1 MREIAQNQSLP
12 AVFDSD
18 PSLQLD
24 YNAAPLDAPRTADFP
39 TAHRQL
45 RAISAVD
52 LYMDS
57 LDDGAWSL
65 FDHSFRVGQLEL
77 NVAGMIAAVFTL
89 LAVWVLSR
97 LMQKGFTRYAMSHQ
111 AAVRPAIY
119 TVSRLA
125 KYVLIVIGV
134 LVAAGLMG
142 VPLTQFAVL
151 AGAVGVGLGFGLQA
165 IFSNF
170 VSGLI
175 LLFDRSLKVGDFVE
189 LESGVRGEVGDI
201 GIRATRIMTNDNIDI
216 LVPNAEFVTG
226 RVVNW
231 TLGDSMIRLH
241 VPFGVDYGVDKD
253 LVKKAALEAADEVPF
268 TLTGQD
274 RRKPQVWLVEFAESS
289 LNFELVVW
297 LTAEATKRPG
307 AVKAAYT
314 WALDNALRLNGI
326 GIPFPTTDL
335 NVRSLFGLEGRDAL
349 RAMRGKLPER
359 IVDTVEAAEPA
370 ATSSQACNDALE
382 EVETQ
387 IAESRSKS
395 APRAAS
401 GRARQL

>member
-1 MREIAQNQSLP
+1 MDSPRE
-12 AVFDSD
+12 
-18 PSLQLD
+18 PSGTLLD
-24 YNAAPLDAPRTADFP
+24 YGI
-39 TAHRQL
+39 QL
-45 RAISAVD
+45 
-52 LYMDS
+52 
-57 LDDGAWSL
+57 GN
-65 FDHSFRVGQLEL
+65 FEL
-77 NVAGMIAAVFTL
+77 NLAGVLAAILTL
-89 LAVWVLSR
+89 FGVWLLSR
-97 LMQKGFTRYAMSHQ
+97 LMQKGFERYARTHQ

-125 KYVLIVIGV
+125 KYVLVVVGV
-134 LVAAGLMG
+134 LLAAGFMG

-175 LLFDRSLKVGDFVE
+175 LLFDRSLKVGDFVA
-189 LESGVRGEVGDI
+189 LESGVRGEVTEI
-201 GIRATRIMTNDNIDI
+201 GIRATRIVTNDNIDI
-216 LVPNAEFVTG
+216 LVPNSEFVTG

-253 LVKKAALEAADEVPF
+253 LVKKAALEAAEEVPF
-268 TLTGQD
+268 TLTGRE

-314 WALDNALRLNGI
+314 WALDNALRRHGI
-326 GIPFPTTDL
+326 GIPFPQTDL
-335 NVRSLFGLEGRDAL
+335 NVRSLFGLEGREAL
-349 RAMRGKLPER
+349 RALRGQAPDGR
-359 IVDTVEAAEPA
+359 AGSAQRAAPA
-370 ATSSQACNDALE
+370 IESQASNDAME
-382 EVETQ
+382 EVQTQ
-387 IAESRSKS
+387 IDECQSKTEPRVATGGRSRE
-395 APRAAS
+395 
-401 GRARQL
+401 

>member
-1 MREIAQNQSLP
+1 MDGISEFA
-12 AVFDSD
+12 
-18 PSLQLD
+18 
-24 YNAAPLDAPRTADFP
+24 RT
-39 TAHRQL
+39 
-45 RAISAVD
+45 
-52 LYMDS
+52 
-57 LDDGAWSL
+57 L
-65 FDHSFRVGQLEL
+65 FGYSFQVGKLEL
-77 NVAGMIAAVFTL
+77 NIAGILAAILTL
-89 LAVWVLSR
+89 IVVWAVSR
-97 LMQKGFTRYAMSHQ
+97 LMQKGFARYAMGRQ
-111 AAVRPAIY
+111 AALRPAIY

-125 KYVLIVIGV
+125 KYILIVIGV

-142 VPLTQFAVL
+142 IPLTQFAVL
-151 AGAVGVGLGFGLQA
+151 AGAIGVGLGFGLQA

-189 LESGVRGEVGDI
+189 LESGVRGEVTDI

-231 TLGDSMIRLH
+231 TLGDNMIRLH

-253 LVKKAALEAADEVPF
+253 LVKKAALEAAADVPF
-268 TLTGQD
+268 TLSGQD

-314 WALDNALRLNGI
+314 WALDNSLRRHGI

-349 RAMRGKLPER
+349 RAMRGQLPKVEM
-359 IVDTVEAAEPA
+359 DVEAPA
-370 ATSSQACNDALE
+370 PDAAPSLARNDALE

-387 IAESRSKS
+387 IAESRSRDAS
-395 APRAAS
+395 RTAP
-401 GRARQL
+401 GRRTAPA